1 MKYQNI
7 NEYLPAKNAVDKKA
21 ECINKIKELEDEISN
36 LQRVSSA
43 NVEPDDKNIS
53 IEDFAN
59 NSANEANAS
68 EQITKLTRAIRALK
82 KLSIALDKEIMT
94 TTNEFCSLVK
104 KEYQDEFTE
113 IETRQNQAFIDLQSS
128 IIDFDLFHKKILC
141 ITGKEMCFTRE
152 AFIDVSVSYPDV
164 DNGGHA
170 DFYRSIDPSVV
181 PKSLKDRFN
190 V

>member
-7 NEYLPAKNAVDKKA
+7 NEYLPAKNIIDKKA

-36 LQRVSSA
+36 LKRVSSV
-43 NVEPDDKNIS
+43 NTEPDHKNIS

-59 NSANEANAS
+59 NAENQDNAS
-68 EQITKLTRAIRALK
+68 EGVTKLTRAIQALT
-82 KLSIALDKEIMT
+82 KLLSALDTELT
-94 TTNEFCSLVK
+94 TITDEFCSLVK

-128 IIDFDLFHKKILC
+128 IIDFECFNKKMLDIM
-141 ITGKEMCFTRE
+141 GKEKCFTRG

-164 DNGGHA
+164 NHGGHQA
-170 DFYRSIDPSVV
+170 FYRSIDPSIV
-181 PKSLKDRFN
+181 PKCLKDRFN